1 VLSMMPLP
9 VGALQALRTRKATNR
24 SAWQRF
30 IAVRISSEDALPM
43 EPLILP
49 GALVVI
55 DRHYN
60 SPVPYRLGRP
70 SLCAVRHGA
79 HLVLRYAESLDDKLA
94 LRPIN
99 FAFPIEILQSEPGRR
114 VQEFIAGRV
123 VLVLNQT

>member
-1 VLSMMPLP
+1 
-9 VGALQALRTRKATNR
+9 
-24 SAWQRF
+24 
-30 IAVRISSEDALPM
+30 M

-60 SPVPYRLGRP
+60 SPVSYRLGRP

-79 HLVLRYAESLDDKLA
+79 HLSIRYIESLDDKLV

-123 VLVLNQT
+123 VLVLNRT

>member
-1 VLSMMPLP
+1 MPLP
-9 VGALQALRTRKATNR
+9 VDALQSLRTRKATNR

-30 IAVRISSEDALPM
+30 VAVRISPEDALPM

-70 SLCAVRHGA
+70 SLCAVRQGA
-79 HLVLRYAESLDDKLA
+79 HVAIRYVESLGDKLA
-94 LRPIN
+94 LRPLN
-99 FAFPIEILQSEPGRR
+99 LAFPIELLRSEHDRR